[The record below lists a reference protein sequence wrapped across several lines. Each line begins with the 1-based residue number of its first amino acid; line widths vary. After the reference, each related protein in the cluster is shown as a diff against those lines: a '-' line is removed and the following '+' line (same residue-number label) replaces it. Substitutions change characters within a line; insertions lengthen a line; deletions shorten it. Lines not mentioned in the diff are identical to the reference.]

1 MENENKRGIRT
12 IAIIALIVSV
22 IGLSIG
28 FAAFAQT
35 LTIGGVGTV
44 KGNTWSIQFANLST
58 PIDGTGITGDA
69 TIDTPAALTGG
80 TTMSFAVSLY
90 FPGDEVYY
98 DFEVQN
104 NGTLDAEITDVQLT
118 GVTAALAQKVNYS
131 LKYDNGDG
139 TFTALAVGDTL
150 DAGDAKDLRL
160 VVQLDPGTLPTELP
174 SSDVNLSLGA
184 TIVYEQK

>member
-1 MENENKRGIRT
+1 MEKNRGMRT

-22 IGLSIG
+22 IGLSVG

-35 LTIGGVGTV
+35 LNIGGVGKV
-44 KGNTWSIQFANLST
+44 KGNTWLIQFANLST
-58 PIDGTGITGDA
+58 PTLGSGITGDA
-69 TIDTPAALTGG
+69 TVDTTASITGG
-80 TTMSFAVSLY
+80 TSISFAVSLY
-90 FPGDEVYY
+90 FPSDEVYY

-104 NGTLDAEITDVQLT
+104 NGTLDAEISSITLS
-118 GVTAALAQKVNYS
+118 GVDTALLQKVNYS

-160 VVQLDPGTLPTELP
+160 VVQLDPGTLATELP
-174 SSDVNLSLGA
+174 STDVSLSLGA